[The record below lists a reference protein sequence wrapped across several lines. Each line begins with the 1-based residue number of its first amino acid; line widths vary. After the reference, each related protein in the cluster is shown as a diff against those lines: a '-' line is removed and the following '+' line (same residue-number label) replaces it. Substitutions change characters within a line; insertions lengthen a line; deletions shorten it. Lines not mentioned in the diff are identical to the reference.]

1 MITIRQTGMAEIST
15 MLSTLAAAAEN
26 ISPAFPEMEAAFRQ
40 METAAF
46 LSEGASSGAGSWRP
60 LSARYAAW
68 KRSRFPGKTIGRLS
82 EQLFHS
88 LVRRGPGSYVETST
102 RRLVMGTSVPY
113 AGHVQAVRPVISITN
128 KQAATFTAILHRY
141 FNRRIRTSLGR
152 RAQPAAAA

>member
-1 MITIRQTGMAEIST
+1 VITIRQTGMAEVTT
-15 MLSTLAAAAEN
+15 MLSQLLPAAED
-26 ISPAFPEMEAAFRQ
+26 ISAAFPEMEAAFRQ

-46 LSEGASSGAGSWRP
+46 LSEGASTDAGAWRP
-60 LSARYAAW
+60 LSAGYAAW

-82 EQLFHS
+82 DQLFHS
-88 LVRRGPGSYVETST
+88 LVRRGPGSYVETAP
-102 RRLVMGTSVPY
+102 RRLVMGTAVPY

-128 KQAATFTAILHRY
+128 RQAAQFTSILHRY